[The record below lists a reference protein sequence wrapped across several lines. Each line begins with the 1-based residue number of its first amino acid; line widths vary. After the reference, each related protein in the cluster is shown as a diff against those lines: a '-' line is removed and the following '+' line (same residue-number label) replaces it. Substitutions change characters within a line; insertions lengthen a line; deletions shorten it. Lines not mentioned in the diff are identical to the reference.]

1 MDLLQ
6 KSKTLGYIL
15 RHNSQDFDIELDKQ
29 GRARVQ
35 DILKVMNITEEEL
48 QNIVE
53 YGEKTRYVIEGEYVR
68 ALHGH
73 SIKNVHIQLQKL
85 EGIETVYHGTKAK
98 NMSLIEEQGII
109 PMNRMF
115 VHLSPTEKDAKIVAD
130 RRKGQTV
137 VLAIDVKPMEAENYE
152 IFITDNGT
160 ILSNTIPWKFIT
172 GVTIF

>member
-48 QNIVE
+48 LDIVE

-73 SIKNVHIQLQKL
+73 TQHFDIELKNFDNPGEIF
-85 EGIETVYHGTKAK
+85 HGTKV
-98 NMSLIEEQGII
+98 NTLHLIEEEGIK
-109 PMNRMF
+109 PMNLMF
-115 VHLSPTEKDAKIVAD
+115 VPLSRTEQEAKIIAD
-130 RRKGQTV
+130 RKQGKTV
-137 VLAIDVKPMEAENYE
+137 VLTIDGDAFVKSGAQL
-152 IFITDNGT
+152 FIADNGT
-160 ILSNTIPWKFIT
+160 IFAEYIPWEFVKYVAIL
-172 GVTIF
+172 